1 MTLNAYGRHLITFG
15 FDNEATPASSTS
27 GSGETWFL
35 TSIAASSSSIISRL
49 IFPLLRHPSDLY
61 IYMHFRF
68 YNSSRV
74 NQNHGHGVKCGIY
87 GANSAEWIMSMQ
99 DQTQSFELPIK
110 KRMYTYHTF
119 HSHILFLGPL
129 RRYSYGMVLQLVSGV
144 GFDTED
150 FFWGLLEEDIKERQ

>member
-1 MTLNAYGRHLITFG
+1 M
-15 FDNEATPASSTS
+15 ATSLWIMDRAFELMQRSDIIIQ
-27 GSGETWFL
+27 GL
-35 TSIAASSSSIISRL
+35 TILAPVDSPNTDGIDPGCKMWYLWCQFCIMDYEHAGVGAIEFIICHSEVSIAL
-49 IFPLLRHPSDLY
+49 
-61 IYMHFRF
+61 
-68 YNSSRV
+68 
-74 NQNHGHGVKCGIY
+74 
-87 GANSAEWIMSMQ
+87 AEEKKIPE

-110 KRMYTYHTF
+110 KRMYTCLTF